1 MVTKKTTRTSTK
13 KHSNSNHDVA
23 DTDILNLPLLPI
35 RNTVL
40 LPNLVTPLIVGRDQ
54 SIKAIEEALNKD
66 RILFVVTQLNDE
78 LEDPGQDDV
87 FTVGV
92 EGIVD
97 RVLKMPDG
105 TTSVLLHGQ
114 RRLRRLEYTQ
124 QTPFMRVRAEIVD
137 EETERTLAVEALV
150 RAALALFEKCVKLSN
165 TLPEEAYI
173 TAMNIDQPGW
183 LADFIVS
190 AIEPPVA
197 VRGVARVVPAGD
209 RQRDEDR
216 HVEDGLRHG

>member
-1 MVTKKTTRTSTK
+1 MVTKKTTRTSTRK
-13 KHSNSNHDVA
+13 QSNNNIA
-23 DTDILNLPLLPI
+23 EKNILNLPLLPI

-40 LPNLVTPLIVGRDQ
+40 LPNLVTPLIVSQ
-54 SIKAIEEALNKD
+54 EKSLKAIDEAMKQD
-66 RILFVVTQLNDE
+66 RILFVVTQLNED

-87 FTVGV
+87 YTVGV
-92 EGIVD
+92 EGMVD

-124 QTPFMRVRAEIVD
+124 QIPFIRVRAEIVD
-137 EETERTLAVEALV
+137 EEAERTLTVEALV
-150 RAALALFEKCVKLSN
+150 RATLALFEQCVKLSN

-173 TAMNIDQPGW
+173 TALNIDQPGW

-190 AIEPPVA
+190 AIEPPSCCS
-197 VRGVARVVPAGD
+197 PKYAGSI
-209 RQRDEDR
+209 
-216 HVEDGLRHG
+216 